1 MVLDVSRASTVRNV
15 LRTLMTKKLLMQFS
29 WSGGRVKK
37 EKKKLCLKSSQKLYL
52 SISSKFVV
60 VTSVLQ
66 FKLIVDQ
73 IFCPWQFISYQVRI
87 ASTSNV
93 GLFL

>member
-1 MVLDVSRASTVRNV
+1 MVLDVSRASTVRKV

-29 WSGGRVKK
+29 CSGCLVKK
-37 EKKKLCLKSSQKLYL
+37 EEKKLCLKSSQKLHL
-52 SISSKFVV
+52 LISNKFVV
-60 VTSVLQ
+60 VTYVLQ

-87 ASTSNV
+87 ASTSDI